1 MANSDAAVA
10 PAAASTT
17 ADVLEERMIDAEYKI
32 WKKNTPF
39 LYDFVL
45 THALEWPSLTCQWLP
60 NTRNAKHA
68 VEHNLLLGTHTTGEQ
83 NYLMVAS
90 CAIPKNDSLD
100 EAAINEAGGGDKKP
114 AAASAG
120 TAPVKSA
127 PKYDEERG
135 EVGGFGHAN
144 SNVGKIEI
152 KMKIQHEGEVNRAR
166 YMPQNVSNHILVLP
180 FGCFRF

>member
-1 MANSDAAVA
+1 M
-10 PAAASTT
+10 
-17 ADVLEERMIDAEYKI
+17 EIEYFIDPKDWEKYFEHFQKQVWNELAKI
-32 WKKNTPF
+32 PWNGF
-39 LYDFVL
+39 
-45 THALEWPSLTCQWLP
+45 A
-60 NTRNAKHA
+60 AKHA